1 MSPPP
6 AAGLMRHNRFTFHV
20 IGTRRGYRRR
30 AVPSIVPGRTD
41 PRTPRFAE
49 PRGACATVMTENP
62 SPQEMIRANA
72 EMVLASA
79 RDDLG
84 QDIGYDADGVRW
96 LDGFIQRRHDGGGV
110 GDDPSGLTNTLGSF
124 LGECIV
130 RTYNGRWQETEH
142 GWAVIVDGDLAVF
155 PFNKVHKHLVE
166 GAADSVLSLFKG
178 VPTLI
183 AHTTAAGDAVAAPA
197 STEVPKSI
205 VGKLGSLFRRR

>member
-1 MSPPP
+1 
-6 AAGLMRHNRFTFHV
+6 
-20 IGTRRGYRRR
+20 
-30 AVPSIVPGRTD
+30 
-41 PRTPRFAE
+41 
-49 PRGACATVMTENP
+49 MTENP

-84 QDIGYDADGVRW
+84 HDIGYDAEGVRW

-130 RTYNGRWQETEH
+130 RSYNGRWQETEH
-142 GWAVIVDGDLAVF
+142 GWAVIVDGNLAVF

-166 GAADSVLSLFKG
+166 GAVDSVLSLFKG
-178 VPTLI
+178 VPALI
-183 AHTTAAGDAVAAPA
+183 VHTTTDGTDAAAPA
-197 STEVPKSI
+197 SIEAPKSI
-205 VGKLGSLFRRR
+205 VGKLTGLFRRR

>member
-1 MSPPP
+1 
-6 AAGLMRHNRFTFHV
+6 MRHNQFTFGA
-20 IGTRRGYRRR
+20 IAARRGYRRR
-30 AVPSIVPGRTD
+30 AVPSIVAARTD
-41 PRTPRFAE
+41 PRTPRFVE
-49 PRGACATVMTENP
+49 PRGARATVMTENP

-72 EMVLASA
+72 EMVLAAA

-130 RTYNGRWQETEH
+130 RSYNGRWQETEH
-142 GWAVIVDGDLAVF
+142 GWAVVVDGDLAVF
-155 PFNKVHKHLVE
+155 PFNKVHKHLVD
-166 GAADSVLSLFKG
+166 GAADSVLSLFNG
-178 VPTLI
+178 VPALI
-183 AHTTAAGDAVAAPA
+183 AHTTTAGPDPIAPTA
-197 STEVPKSI
+197 TEPPKSI

>member
-1 MSPPP
+1 MSPVPT
-6 AAGLMRHNRFTFHV
+6 AGLMRHNRFTFDT
-20 IGTRRGYRRR
+20 IAARCGYRHS
-30 AVPSIVPGRTD
+30 AMPPIVQGHGD

-49 PRGACATVMTENP
+49 ARGACANIMTENP

-130 RTYNGRWQETEH
+130 QSYNGRWQETEH

-155 PFNKVHKHLVE
+155 PFNKVHKHLAE
-166 GAADSVLSLFKG
+166 GAADSVLSLYKG
-178 VPTLI
+178 VPALI
-183 AHTTAAGDAVAAPA
+183 ANTTAAGTDAPIAAAAEP
-197 STEVPKSI
+197 PKSI